1 MIIFTPIQ
9 NIPVEYLEYKG
20 IRQVVKYNLSSYY
33 NDAPTLE
40 ALIPTPNNIPSNV
53 IIGDATDPMFD
64 IEYHNYIINC
74 QAAFMD
80 FMSIIIPA
88 YTSPDVMVQVMVLS
102 SNIRDVITESLLK
115 LIQQRY
121 GYNACIVNE
130 LEDFLYTT
138 ESDFSIPGL
147 FTLDQDLARWRY
159 TMHDPC
165 NEVNMYE

>member
-9 NIPVEYLEYKG
+9 NIPVEYLAYKG
-20 IRQVVKYNLSSYY
+20 IRQVIKYNLSSYY

-40 ALIPTPNNIPSNV
+40 GLIPLPGCVSQDV
-53 IIGDATDPMFD
+53 VFGDATDPAFD
-64 IEYHNYIINC
+64 IEYHNYIINNPTSFL
-74 QAAFMD
+74 Q

-88 YTSPDVMVQVMVLS
+88 YTSPDTMIQVMIRS
-102 SNIRDVITESLLK
+102 SNYRDVITESLLK

-130 LEDFLYTT
+130 LDDFMYTT

-147 FTLDQDLARWRY
+147 FTLDQDLARWR
-159 TMHDPC
+159 TMVPC
-165 NEVNMYE
+165 EEELYE

>member
-9 NIPVEYLEYKG
+9 NIPVEYLEYKC

-40 ALIPTPNNIPSNV
+40 ALIPTPNCIPSEV
-53 IIGDATDPMFD
+53 ILGDATDPSFD
-64 IEYHNYIINC
+64 IEYHNYIINN
-74 QAAFMD
+74 QNPFME

-88 YTSPDVMVQVMVLS
+88 YTSPDTLVQVMIRA
-102 SNIRDVITESLLK
+102 SNFRDVITESLLK

-130 LEDFLYTT
+130 LDDFIYTI

-147 FTLDQDLARWRY
+147 FALDQDLQRWRSV
-159 TMHDPC
+159 MHNPYD
-165 NEVNMYE
+165 EVNGYE